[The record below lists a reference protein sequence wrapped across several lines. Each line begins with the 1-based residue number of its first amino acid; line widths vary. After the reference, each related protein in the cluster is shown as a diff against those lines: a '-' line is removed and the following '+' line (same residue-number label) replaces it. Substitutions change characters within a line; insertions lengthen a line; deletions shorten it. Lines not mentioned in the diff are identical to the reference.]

1 MVRLFSS
8 FSVIVVVAA
17 GAAGADA
24 VAVVGND
31 DGDLSEVEIPGVIS
45 S

>member
-17 GAAGADA
+17 GAAGAAD
-24 VAVVGND
+24 AVVGND
-31 DGDLSEVEIPGVIS
+31 DGDLSGVEIPGVIS
-45 S
+45 